1 MMIRNV
7 LKDSLITL
15 VPYKGNIFDKKMF
28 DEDAKAQVLRTKD
41 K

>member
-1 MMIRNV
+1 MMIRSV

-15 VPYKGNIFDKKMF
+15 IPHKGNIFDKKMF
-28 DEDAKAQVLRTKD
+28 DEDPKAQVLSTKD